1 MLNNFWLKP
10 NINQP
15 FTLNLHELI
24 KLLKNKKINPKII
37 IKSYIN
43 RINEKIIILEQ
54 SHLLMKSI
62 FTINLINYILILL

>member
-43 RINEKIIILEQ
+43 RINEKNNHFRAI
-54 SHLLMKSI
+54 SSI
-62 FTINLINYILILL
+62 DEKRMTQLINWS